1 MEKMNVPAVGR
12 LTVADLMHLKV
23 RTLVYLDEL
32 ERSFYREVSI
42 FSNEKKGVADKVAR
56 AREIYGGE
64 IAYTK
69 SLLEKL
75 DYTVQA
81 ILTGELE
88 VSPEAVA
95 HLPRKA
101 NR

>member
-1 MEKMNVPAVGR
+1 MEKMKVPAVGP
-12 LTVADLMHLKV
+12 LSAADFMQLKV

-32 ERSFYREVSI
+32 ERYYYSEVSI
-42 FSNEKKGVADKVAR
+42 FYHEGSSANIER
-56 AREIYGGE
+56 ARKIYAGE

-69 SLLEKL
+69 LLLDKL
-75 DYTVQA
+75 DETIQA

-95 HLPRKA
+95 HLPKHA

>member
-1 MEKMNVPAVGR
+1 MKVPAVGR
-12 LTVADLMHLKV
+12 LSAADFMQLKV

-32 ERSFYREVSI
+32 ERSYYRETSI
-42 FSNEKKGVADKVAR
+42 FVNERSSANVEQAHKNYAGK
-56 AREIYGGE
+56 

-69 SLLEKL
+69 LLLDKL
-75 DYTVQA
+75 DETIQA

-95 HLPRKA
+95 HLPKHA